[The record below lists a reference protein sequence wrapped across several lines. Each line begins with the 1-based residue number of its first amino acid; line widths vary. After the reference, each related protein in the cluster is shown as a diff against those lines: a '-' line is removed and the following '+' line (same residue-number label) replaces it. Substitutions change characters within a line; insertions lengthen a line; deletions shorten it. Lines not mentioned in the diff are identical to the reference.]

1 MCIKERQA
9 AQLTHNSE
17 AGYRKSSENA
27 AGIASKL
34 TKHFRGVCVCE
45 ARASVDQI
53 GTDDIKLQRRISAKT
68 NYLHHR
74 MCDDIFK
81 EIKKKKK
88 GDNKHIYTCTVV
100 GSRINRHRWG
110 SSPLR
115 SFCVALAHR
124 WLMQPIECNRCGQ
137 TKTGSPDEESLES
150 VFAALMRQIYN
161 SIYNIQ
167 PKAQKLVKVDSLHI
181 FTLEIITILKKTLNW
196 ADLLWRFSLNLTYFY
211 FLIPVECLA
220 NCTESLTSQS
230 GDSPVTLRRG
240 HVCVGHAST
249 TVCLSLQHLSAG
261 KL

>member
-1 MCIKERQA
+1 
-9 AQLTHNSE
+9 
-17 AGYRKSSENA
+17 
-27 AGIASKL
+27 
-34 TKHFRGVCVCE
+34 
-45 ARASVDQI
+45 
-53 GTDDIKLQRRISAKT
+53 
-68 NYLHHR
+68 

-150 VFAALMRQIYN
+150 VFAVLKWQIYN

-167 PKAQKLVKVDSLHI
+167 PRSSVSESGQLAHFYAK
-181 FTLEIITILKKTLNW
+181 ILKILKIW
-196 ADLLWRFSLNLTYFY
+196 ANLLWQFSLNLTYFY
-211 FLIPVECLA
+211 FLIGVPVERLA

-240 HVCVGHAST
+240 QVCVGHAST